1 MVKVGI
7 LGSGDVGKALAK
19 GFLKHGYQVAIGSDH
34 PEKLADFKREN
45 PEMETATFEQAAQS
59 GDIIVICVKGTVAE
73 KIVEKMKRHLTG
85 KTIIDTTNPIADAPP
100 QNGVLKFFTSLEESL
115 MERLQKIA
123 PDAQFVK
130 AFNSI
135 GSMFMVNPDFGDDT
149 KPTMFICGNNDD
161 AKKKVY
167 EILEKFG
174 FEVEDMGKAE
184 SARAIEPLCM
194 LWCIP
199 GFLRNEWLHA
209 FKLLKK

>member
-7 LGSGDVGKALAK
+7 IGSGDVGKTLAK
-19 GFLKHGYQVAIGSDH
+19 GFLKHGYEVAIGSDH
-34 PEKLADFKREN
+34 TEKLGEFKREN
-45 PEMETATFEQAAQS
+45 PQIETATFEQAAQS
-59 GDIIVICVKGTVAE
+59 GDIVVLCVKGAVGE
-73 KIVEKMKRHLTG
+73 KIIKKVKGHLSG
-85 KTIIDTTNPIADAPP
+85 KTVIDTTNPIADAPP
-100 QNGVLKFFTSLEESL
+100 QNGVLKFFTSLDESL

-130 AFNSI
+130 ALNSI
-135 GSMFMVNPDFGDDT
+135 GSGLMLNPNFSDNT
-149 KPTMFICGNNDD
+149 KPTMFICGNNED

-174 FEVEDMGKAE
+174 FEIEDMGKAE
-184 SARAIEPLCM
+184 SARAIEPLCI

-199 GFLRNEWLHA
+199 GFLRNEWTHA

>member
-7 LGSGDVGKALAK
+7 LGSGDVGKVLAK
-19 GFLKHGYQVAIGSDH
+19 GFLKNGYQVAIGSDH
-34 PEKLADFKREN
+34 PEKLTEFKREN
-45 PEMETATFEQAAQS
+45 PEMETATFELAAQS
-59 GDIIVICVKGTVAE
+59 GDIVVVCVKGTVAE
-73 KIVEKMKRHLTG
+73 KIVEKVKRHITG
-85 KTIIDTTNPIADAPP
+85 KTVIDTTNPIADAPP
-100 QNGVLKFFTSLEESL
+100 QNGVLKYFTSLEESL

-123 PDAQFVK
+123 PDAHFVK

-135 GSMFMVNPDFGDDT
+135 GSSLMVNPEFGDDT

-161 AKKKVY
+161 AKKKVH

-174 FEVEDMGKAE
+174 FEVEDMGKVE
-184 SARAIEPLCM
+184 SARAIEPLCI

-199 GFLRNEWLHA
+199 GFLRNEWSHA

>member
-7 LGSGDVGKALAK
+7 LGSGDVGKVLAK
-19 GFLKHGYQVAIGSDH
+19 GFLKNGYQVAIGSDH
-34 PEKLADFKREN
+34 PEKLAEFTREN

-59 GDIIVICVKGTVAE
+59 GDIVVVCVKGTVAE
-73 KIVEKMKRHLTG
+73 KIVEKVKRHLTG
-85 KTIIDTTNPIADAPP
+85 KIVIDTTNPIADAPP
-100 QNGVLKFFTSLEESL
+100 QNGVLKYFTSLEESL
-115 MERLQKIA
+115 MERLQTIA

-130 AFNSI
+130 AFSSI
-135 GSMFMVNPDFGDDT
+135 GSSLMVNPEFGDDT

-161 AKKKVY
+161 AKKKVH

-174 FEVEDMGKAE
+174 FEVEDMGKVE
-184 SARAIEPLCM
+184 SARAIEPLCI

-199 GFLRNEWLHA
+199 GFLRNEWSHA

>member
-7 LGSGDVGKALAK
+7 LGSGDVGKVLAK
-19 GFLKHGYQVAIGSDH
+19 GFLKNGYQVAIGSDH
-34 PEKLADFKREN
+34 PEKLAEFKGEN

-59 GDIIVICVKGTVAE
+59 GDIVVVCVKGTVSE
-73 KIVEKMKRHLTG
+73 KIVEKVKRHLTG
-85 KTIIDTTNPIADAPP
+85 KTVIDTTNPIADAPP
-100 QNGVLKFFTSLEESL
+100 QNGVLKYFTSLEESL
-115 MERLQKIA
+115 MERLQTIA

-135 GSMFMVNPDFGDDT
+135 GSALMVNPEFGDDT

-161 AKKKVY
+161 AKKKVH

-174 FEVEDMGKAE
+174 FEVEDMGKVE
-184 SARAIEPLCM
+184 SARAIEPLCI

-199 GFLRNEWLHA
+199 GFLRNEWSHA

>member
-7 LGSGDVGKALAK
+7 LGSGDVGKVLAK
-19 GFLKHGYQVAIGSDH
+19 GFLKNGYQVAIGSDH
-34 PEKLADFKREN
+34 PEKLTEFKREN
-45 PEMETATFEQAAQS
+45 PEMETATFEEAAQS
-59 GDIIVICVKGTVAE
+59 GDIVVVCVKGTVAE
-73 KIVEKMKRHLTG
+73 KIVEKVKKHITG
-85 KTIIDTTNPIADAPP
+85 KTVIDTTNPIADAPP
-100 QNGVLKFFTSLEESL
+100 QNGVLKYFTSLEESL

-135 GSMFMVNPDFGDDT
+135 GSALIVNPEFGDDT

-161 AKKKVY
+161 AKKKVH

-174 FEVEDMGKAE
+174 FEVEDMGKVE
-184 SARAIEPLCM
+184 SARAIEPLCI

-199 GFLRNEWLHA
+199 GFLKNEWSHA

>member
-1 MVKVGI
+1 MAKVGI
-7 LGSGDVGKALAK
+7 LGSGDVGKTLAK
-19 GFLKHGYQVAIGSDH
+19 GFLKHGYQVAIGTDH
-34 PEKLADFKREN
+34 AEKLAEFKREN
-45 PEMETATFEQAAQS
+45 PQIETVTFEQAAQS
-59 GDIIVICVKGTVAE
+59 GDIIVLCVKGTVAE
-73 KIVEKMKRHLTG
+73 KIIEKIKRHLSG
-85 KTIIDTTNPIADAPP
+85 KTVIDTTNPIADAPP
-100 QNGVLKFFTSLEESL
+100 ENGVLKYFTSLEESL

-135 GSMFMVNPDFGDDT
+135 GSGLMINPDFRDNT

-161 AKKKVY
+161 AKRKVY

-174 FEVEDMGKAE
+174 FEIEDMGKAE

-199 GFLRNEWLHA
+199 GFLRNEWAHA

>member
-7 LGSGDVGKALAK
+7 LGSGDVGKVLAK
-19 GFLKHGYQVAIGSDH
+19 GFLKNGYQVAIGSDH
-34 PEKLADFKREN
+34 AEKLAEFKREN

-59 GDIIVICVKGTVAE
+59 GDIVVVCVKGTVAE
-73 KIVEKMKRHLTG
+73 KIVEKVKRHITG
-85 KTIIDTTNPIADAPP
+85 KTVIDTTNPIADAPP
-100 QNGVLKFFTSLEESL
+100 QNGVLKYFTSLEESL
-115 MERLQKIA
+115 MERLQTIA

-135 GSMFMVNPDFGDDT
+135 GSTLMVNPEFGDDT

-161 AKKKVY
+161 AKKKVH

-174 FEVEDMGKAE
+174 FEVEDMGKVE
-184 SARAIEPLCM
+184 SARAIEPLCI

-199 GFLRNEWLHA
+199 GFLRNEWSHA

>member
-1 MVKVGI
+1 MAKVGI
-7 LGSGDVGKALAK
+7 LGSGDVGKTLAK

-34 PEKLADFKREN
+34 PEKLSEFKSEN
-45 PEMETATFEQAAQS
+45 PQLETATFEQAAQS
-59 GDIIVICVKGTVAE
+59 GDIVVLSVKGTVAE
-73 KIVEKMKRHLTG
+73 KIIEKVRKYLSR
-85 KTIIDTTNPIADAPP
+85 KTVIDTTNPIADAPP
-100 QNGVLKFFTSLEESL
+100 QNGVLKFFTNLDESL

-123 PDAQFVK
+123 PDAQLVK
-130 AFNSI
+130 AFNSV
-135 GSMFMVNPDFGDDT
+135 GSVLMINPDFRDST

-174 FEVEDMGKAE
+174 FETEDMGKAE

-199 GFLRNEWLHA
+199 GFLRNEWTHA